1 MAGASEA
8 VSLLEH
14 PSRDIPHVLIVGGGI
29 SGLATAYYLQQ
40 QAHAAGLPLRYTVLE
55 SSASP
60 GGKIATERVDGFVIE
75 GGPDSF
81 LAQKPWAEDLCRELG
96 LAGELI
102 GTNDAQRAVFI
113 LRRGRLVPLPQGMNL
128 IVPTRLK
135 PFLRS
140 PLLSWPG
147 KLRMALEPLV
157 PARSEEADES
167 VGSFVRRRFGREAM
181 EVLAEP
187 LMCGIH
193 AGVPEE
199 LSLEATFARFRDMER
214 KYGSLTRGMR
224 RSAPQSMSAPASAPS
239 PPRSAFL
246 SLRGGVGRLIEV
258 LVPALTDGHVE
269 AGVAVAAIDRDAQG
283 YRVRSSTG
291 SIYRA
296 DAVVLATPAYVSAR
310 IVRDLVPSLADSL
323 DRIRYVSSGTV
334 SLAFRREAVRHP
346 LNGFGFVVP
355 RGERRR
361 IFGCTW
367 NSSKLAGRAPEG
379 HVLLRA
385 FVGGAG
391 REEILDL
398 PDEEL
403 VAVVRAELEQ
413 IMGLDA
419 EPLLTRVYR
428 WHKANP
434 QYQVGHLDRVREM
447 HALAEHEGG
456 LFLTGSALEGVG
468 IPDCV
473 RQAQATATKILA
485 TLAQP
490 TPAAESG
497 VAV

>member
-1 MAGASEA
+1 MSFREQ
-8 VSLLEH
+8 
-14 PSRDIPHVLIVGGGI
+14 PSTGIPHVLIVGGGI
-29 SGLATAYYLQQ
+29 SGLATAYYLQK
-40 QAHAAGLPLRYTVLE
+40 QARAAGLPLRYTVLE
-55 SSASP
+55 SGPVP

-81 LAQKPWAEDLCRELG
+81 LAQKPWAEELCRELG

-113 LRRGRLVPLPQGMNL
+113 LCRGRLVPLPRGINL

-135 PFLRS
+135 PLLRS

-157 PARSEEADES
+157 PARTDEADES
-167 VGSFVRRRFGREAM
+167 IGSFVRRRFGREAM

-193 AGVPEE
+193 AGAPEE

-214 KYGSLTRGMR
+214 KHGSLTRGMR
-224 RSAPQSMSAPASAPS
+224 RSTAQQMSAPTRSPS
-239 PPRSAFL
+239 ESRSAFL
-246 SLRGGVGRLIEV
+246 SLRGGVGRLIDA
-258 LVPALTDGHVE
+258 LVPALVDGRVE
-269 AGVAVAAIDRDAQG
+269 TGVAVSSLERDAQG
-283 YRVRSSTG
+283 YRVSTAAGG
-291 SIYRA
+291 SYPA
-296 DAVVLATPAYVSAR
+296 DAVVLTTPAYVSAR
-310 IVRDLVPSLADSL
+310 IVQDLAPSLADSL
-323 DRIRYVSSGTV
+323 GRIRYVSSGTV
-334 SLAFRREAVRHP
+334 SLAFRREEVQHP

-391 REEILDL
+391 REEIVEL
-398 PDEEL
+398 PDQEL
-403 VAVVRAELEQ
+403 VALVRAEFEQ
-413 IMGLDA
+413 IMGLEA
-419 EPLLTRVYR
+419 EPLLSRVYR
-428 WHKANP
+428 WHHANP
-434 QYQVGHLDRVREM
+434 QYEVGHLQRVREM
-447 HALAEHEGG
+447 HSQAESVGG
-456 LFLTGSALEGVG
+456 LYLTGSAFEGVG

-473 RQAQATATKILA
+473 RQAQTTASTILA
-485 TLAQP
+485 ALPRTRQGMLTTTA
-490 TPAAESG
+490 S
-497 VAV
+497 